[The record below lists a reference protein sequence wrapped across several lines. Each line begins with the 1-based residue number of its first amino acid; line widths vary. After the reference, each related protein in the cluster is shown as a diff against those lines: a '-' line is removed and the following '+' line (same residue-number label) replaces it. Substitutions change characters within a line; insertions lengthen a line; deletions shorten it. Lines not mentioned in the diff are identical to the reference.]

1 MRHVTPSKMNQCPQK
16 RDELK
21 RKLHLLANNFLQ
33 KYVTFQG
40 GYEKKSRHAEILF
53 MEEILYIYIYTCITL
68 LEIYERTVGR
78 FSSEVKIAQLLNYG
92 NPSWQTLED
101 DDPSNSAI
109 RTKPTPLK
117 HIKFDAQK
125 YSRYNCSCIVIAVSS
140 PAGNHR
146 SLVVKY
152 QAISPNTFEKK

>member
-1 MRHVTPSKMNQCPQK
+1 M
-16 RDELK
+16 
-21 RKLHLLANNFLQ
+21 LLFRG
-33 KYVTFQG
+33 VM
-40 GYEKKSRHAEILF
+40 KKSPDMLK
-53 MEEILYIYIYTCITL
+53 YSSWKKSCIYIYTCITL